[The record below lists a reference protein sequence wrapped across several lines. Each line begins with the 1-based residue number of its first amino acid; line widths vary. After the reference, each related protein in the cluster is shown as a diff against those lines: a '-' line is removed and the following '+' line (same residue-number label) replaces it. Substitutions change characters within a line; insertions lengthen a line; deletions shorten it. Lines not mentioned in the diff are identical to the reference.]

1 MSSFGRKIVFG
12 TLVGTALNRMSWK
25 KCALGELWCNARNLR
40 GPTPFTT
47 CWGKPYLDA
56 IYCASSYSFLTARV
70 FP

>member
-1 MSSFGRKIVFG
+1 MSSFGRKIALG

-25 KCALGELWCNARNLR
+25 KCALGKLWCNAPNLQ

-47 CWGKPYLDA
+47 CWGKPYPDA
-56 IYCASSYSFLTARV
+56 IYSASSFNFPAAKV